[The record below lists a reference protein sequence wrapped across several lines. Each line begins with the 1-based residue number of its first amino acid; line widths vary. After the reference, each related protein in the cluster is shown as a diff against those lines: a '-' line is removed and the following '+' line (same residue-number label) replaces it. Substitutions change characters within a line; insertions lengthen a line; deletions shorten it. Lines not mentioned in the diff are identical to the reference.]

1 MPVLTDTLADDIKGL
16 TASVNGL
23 RTDFA
28 GFKGSTETQLK
39 IIVGLARWVAAG
51 FAGGVLTVAVGAG
64 GVIWAASAL
73 HSKVEQQGVRLDK
86 VDQRLDQV
94 ERRFDRVDQQL
105 GQIIQRL
112 DQVVP
117 KTKAN

>member
-1 MPVLTDTLADDIKGL
+1 MPVLTDQLAEEIKGL
-16 TASVNGL
+16 TTSVNGL

-28 GFKGSTETQLK
+28 GFKASTETQLK
-39 IIVGLARWVAAG
+39 TIVGIGRWVAAS
-51 FAGGVLTVAVGAG
+51 FAGGVLTIAVGAA

-86 VDQRLDQV
+86 VEQRLDKVDQQLGQV
-94 ERRFDRVDQQL
+94 NQQL

-112 DQVVP
+112 DQVAP
-117 KTKAN
+117 KTKP